1 MMVVTGDDGGDG
13 GGGCG
18 GQIHVWYLW
27 HLAPTRFL
35 ISGSCV
41 EFLEVWLSLAEKLVN
56 ASAMLE
62 SSHSLPVPPPLQP
75 GGKKPLFNPL
85 FNPLAFVIKCQ
96 KVRRLCYNVV
106 LSKD

>member
-1 MMVVTGDDGGDG
+1 M
-13 GGGCG
+13 
-18 GQIHVWYLW
+18 
-27 HLAPTRFL
+27 
-35 ISGSCV
+35 
-41 EFLEVWLSLAEKLVN
+41 WLSLAEKLVN

-96 KVRRLCYNVV
+96 KVREEGGGVGVCM
-106 LSKD
+106 